1 MSYCQN
7 NYVSLPFVEIEVRLG
22 TIVTNEN
29 NTYFDNNLD
38 KLHFQQIN
46 TALMLE
52 GVWQS
57 IEELSTVEYYYSG
70 NSGNSGGKKSESIRL
85 IENKNNNSVSMKEN
99 IISNTIQLKNSP
111 FDIRFSINQEFSLNS
126 YLKSFD
132 KNNCLVRNKTR
143 KSYISDNFKYDLTYV
158 IQTDNNIQKEKYEIE
173 IELIANSETLTWDNK
188 YINEF
193 LECKI
198 YDLIKIV
205 EDVNRDSVKIKLFD

>member
-1 MSYCQN
+1 MSYT
-7 NYVSLPFVEIEVRLG
+7 SIPFVEIEIRLG
-22 TIVTNEN
+22 TLVTVDSNKN
-29 NTYFDNNLD
+29 YFDNNID

-46 TALMLE
+46 TSLMLQGE
-52 GVWQS
+52 WKS
-57 IEELSTVEYYYSG
+57 IEEISTVEYYL
-70 NSGNSGGKKSESIRL
+70 NSNKKESIRL
-85 IENKNNNSVSMKEN
+85 IENKNKESLNMKEN

-126 YLKSFD
+126 YIKSFD
-132 KNNCLVRNKTR
+132 KSNCLIRNKTR

-173 IELIANSETLTWDNK
+173 IELIPNSETLTWDNK
-188 YINEF
+188 YINDF

-205 EDVNRDSVKIKLFD
+205 ENVNRDSVKIKLFE

>member
-38 KLHFQQIN
+38 KLYFQQIN

-99 IISNTIQLKNSP
+99 IISNTIQLFNSP
-111 FDIRFSINQEFSLNS
+111 FDIRFSVNQEFIITDNS
-126 YLKSFD
+126 FNKNDTFMRKKARKSF
-132 KNNCLVRNKTR
+132 
-143 KSYISDNFKYDLTYV
+143 ISENFKYDLTV
-158 IQTDNNIQKEKYEIE
+158 VVEINNNIEKEKYEIE
-173 IELIANSETLTWDNK
+173 IELLQNNQTMKWSKE
-188 YINEF
+188 YINDF
-193 LECKI
+193 LECKV
-198 YDLIKIV
+198 YDLINIV
-205 EDVNRDSVKIKLFD
+205 EKIEKKVINLVP